1 MFSHVCVGVSDTT
14 RAYDFYAP
22 LFAELGL
29 RLKFREPDGWSG
41 WMPADAERPLFFFGK
56 PLDGHP
62 PEPGNGHTI
71 AFDAPTRAHVD
82 RCHALA
88 LRQAAPVKGRRAC
101 GRTITAT
108 TTALTSAI
116 RTATSSAWSAIV
128 QSDTRLSGLYRS
140 LTG

>member
-1 MFSHVCVGVSDTT
+1 MFSHVCVGVTDTA

-41 WMPADAERPLFFFGK
+41 WMPADTDRPLFFFGH
-56 PLDGHP
+56 PLDGRA

-71 AFDAPTRAHVD
+71 AFVAPTRAHVD

-88 LRQAAPVKGRRAC
+88 LRHGGTC
-101 GRTITAT
+101 EGGRTITAT
-108 TTALTSAI
+108 TTAPISAI
-116 RTATSSAWSAIV
+116 RTATSCVWSAIV
-128 QSDTRLSGLYRS
+128 RRDARLSGLYR
-140 LTG
+140 

>member
-1 MFSHVCVGVSDTT
+1 MFSHVCVGVSDTA

-41 WMPADAERPLFFFGK
+41 WMPADTDRPLFFFGR
-56 PLDGHP
+56 PLDGRR

-71 AFDAPTRAHVD
+71 AFDAHSRAQVD

-88 LRQAAPVKGRRAC
+88 LQHGGTCEGPPAC
-101 GRTITAT
+101 GPTITAT
-108 TTALTSAI
+108 TTARTSAI
-116 RTATSSAWSAIV
+116 RTATSCASSVIV
-128 QSDTRLSGLYRS
+128 RARLSGLYRLS
-140 LTG
+140 AG

>member
-1 MFSHVCVGVSDTT
+1 MFSHVCVGVSDTA

-41 WMPADAERPLFFFGK
+41 WMPADADRPLFFFGQ
-56 PLDGHP
+56 PLDGRA

-71 AFDAPTRAHVD
+71 AFVAPTRAHVD

-88 LRQAAPVKGRRAC
+88 LRHLRRAAGPAAGLSPRLLRRLFPRS
-101 GRTITAT
+101 GR
-108 TTALTSAI
+108 
-116 RTATSSAWSAIV
+116 
-128 QSDTRLSGLYRS
+128 
-140 LTG
+140 

>member
-1 MFSHVCVGVSDTT
+1 MFSHVCVGVTDTA

-41 WMPADAERPLFFFGK
+41 WMPADTDRPLFFFGH
-56 PLDGHP
+56 PLDARA

-71 AFDAPTRAHVD
+71 AFVAPTRAHVD
-82 RCHALA
+82 RRHALA
-88 LRQAAPVKGRRAC
+88 AAPAKGRRAC

-108 TTALTSAI
+108 TTARISAI
-116 RTATSSAWSAIV
+116 RTATSCAWSAIIRR
-128 QSDTRLSGLYRS
+128 DARLSGLYR
-140 LTG
+140 